1 MNGSPAP
8 ARAPEHQPDAETLR
22 RPLADAGDALRDAL
36 HDLHARPSLETAN
49 AALRQLTGARGA
61 VLAYRE
67 AMKREDDADGSEAQ
81 R

>member
-1 MNGSPAP
+1 MNGAPVP

-36 HDLHARPSLETAN
+36 HDLHRAPTVE
-49 AALRQLTGARGA
+49 AADRALLQLTGSRMA
-61 VLAYRE
+61 VLRFRE
-67 AMKREDDADGSEAQ
+67 ALQREDGADG